1 MKKAVWLQALC
12 LCCIAVL
19 SAGCLPLTPPAQPDE
34 TVTMPLNIPYPAGT
48 EPVNLTLD
56 FGAAE
61 FYADAE
67 GRALLEGTV
76 TYNVPALRP
85 ELQVRGNSV
94 EVRQEARQVPLN
106 AVNKWQVHFGTE
118 RPLMLKVNAGAYD
131 GYWELGGVPIRELE
145 INQGASRSAL
155 NFTLPNPI
163 VMEQLVL
170 RTGAADLEMAH
181 LGNARFRRLT
191 FQGGA
196 SSYTLDF
203 TGQWTEDAS
212 AEIILGV
219 ASLRLILPA
228 DLAVQVDVQ
237 KTLGSVRADQGFIRD
252 GRRYHTPAWETGAG
266 PRLEIVIISGLADIQ
281 LEGAEPASPVI

>member
-1 MKKAVWLQALC
+1 MRKAVCWQALC
-12 LCCIAVL
+12 LLCVAVL
-19 SAGCLPLTPPAQPDE
+19 SAGCLPLTPAQPGE
-34 TVTMPLNIPYPAGT
+34 TVSMPISVPYPEGK
-48 EPVNLTLD
+48 EPVTLMLN

-67 GRALLEGTV
+67 GQVLLEGTV

-85 ELQVRGNSV
+85 EVRVRADSV

-106 AVNKWQVHFGTE
+106 AVNKWDLHFGTE
-118 RPLMLKVNAGAYD
+118 RPLVLKVNAGAYD
-131 GYWELGGVPIRELE
+131 GYWELGGVPIQELE
-145 INQGASRSAL
+145 INQGASRSTL

-181 LGNARFRRLT
+181 LGNARFRHLA

-203 TGQWTEDAS
+203 TGQWTEDAT
-212 AEIILGV
+212 AEITVGV

-228 DLAVQVDVQ
+228 DLAVEVDVQ
-237 KTLGSVRADQGFIRD
+237 RTLGSVRADQGFVRD
-252 GRRYHTPAWETGAG
+252 GRRYRTPAWESGAG
-266 PRLEIVIISGLADIQ
+266 PRLEIIITSGLADIQ
-281 LEGAEPASPVI
+281 LEFAEKASPVI

>member
-1 MKKAVWLQALC
+1 MQKALC
-12 LCCIAVL
+12 LRVLCLLSIVIL
-19 SAGCLPLTPPAQPDE
+19 SAGCLPLTPAQPGE
-34 TVTMPLNIPYPAGT
+34 TITMPLNVPYPEGT
-48 EPVNLTLD
+48 EPVTLTLN

-67 GRALLEGTV
+67 GQTLLEGTV

-85 ELQVRGNSV
+85 EVRVGANSV

-106 AVNKWQVHFGTE
+106 AVNKWQVHFGTA
-118 RPLMLKVNAGAYD
+118 RPLVLKVNAGAYD
-131 GYWELGGVPIRELE
+131 GYWELGGIPIRELE
-145 INQGASRSAL
+145 INQGASRSTL

-170 RTGAADLEMAH
+170 RTGAADLELAH
-181 LGNARFRRLT
+181 LGNARFRHLT

-203 TGQWTEDAS
+203 TGQWTEDAT
-212 AEIILGV
+212 AEIIVGV
-219 ASLRLILPA
+219 ASLRLIVPA

-237 KTLGSVRADQGFIRD
+237 KTLGTIQAEQGFIRD
-252 GRRYHTPAWETGAG
+252 GRRYHTPAWDTGAG
-266 PRLEIVIISGLADIQ
+266 PRLEIVITSGLADIQ
-281 LEGAEPASPVI
+281 LEMAPTEGPVI